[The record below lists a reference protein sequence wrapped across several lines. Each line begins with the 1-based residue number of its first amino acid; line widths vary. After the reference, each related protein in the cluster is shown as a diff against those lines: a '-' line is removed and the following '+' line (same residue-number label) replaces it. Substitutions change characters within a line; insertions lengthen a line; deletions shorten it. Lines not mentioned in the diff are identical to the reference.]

1 VRRLLTLQLDSPTI
15 GGASAKE
22 NKVATWRLN
31 GDVLIA
37 CNCDWGCPCNFNARP
52 THGKCE
58 GGWLW
63 MVEQGEVDGVR
74 VDGRGIALY
83 ADWPGAIHEGGG
95 RAVCYIDDRTDDA
108 QRAALTR
115 VLRGE
120 VGGPWGVFINT
131 YDLTGPEPARFD
143 VQLADYGSRVAIGNT
158 VQLEMQTI
166 RNPVTQAEAHPE
178 MVLPEGLVVKH
189 ARLAASKLFRVRDRV
204 EYDHS
209 GRYAAFGRFEY
220 GS

>member
-1 VRRLLTLQLDSPTI
+1 
-15 GGASAKE
+15 
-22 NKVATWRLN
+22 VATWRLN

-131 YDLTGPEPARFD
+131 YDLTGPELARFD

-158 VQLEMQTI
+158 VQLEIQTI